1 MRFVLICFIFFSF
14 VCMAQ
19 ERYRVYDYRT
29 NLSQGNGNIPTV
41 FILDYSNSM
50 NMRINGES
58 KYSIL
63 KRCFQNL
70 ITQIPDETPVGVR
83 VYGHRWGLTSLDAC
97 KATTMAEGINKY
109 NRDIILEKIAKYRPR
124 GMTPITYSLKETIE
138 KDFPQNESPKHII
151 LVTDGGENCD
161 ESPCEYVMNL
171 IKTRKDVKI
180 DVIAINIDNID
191 DLDQLK
197 CTANVTSGKLYNVNT
212 EAELKRSFD
221 ETITNRKKVNALIVK

>member
-1 MRFVLICFIFFSF
+1 MRFVLICFIFFSL

-19 ERYRVYDYRT
+19 EGYRVYDYRT

-151 LVTDGGENCD
+151 FISMFFWATL
-161 ESPCEYVMNL
+161 ES
-171 IKTRKDVKI
+171 I
-180 DVIAINIDNID
+180 
-191 DLDQLK
+191 
-197 CTANVTSGKLYNVNT
+197 
-212 EAELKRSFD
+212 
-221 ETITNRKKVNALIVK
+221 

>member
-1 MRFVLICFIFFSF
+1 MRFVLICFIFFSL

-19 ERYRVYDYRT
+19 EGYRVYDYRT

-70 ITQIPDETPVGVR
+70 ITQIPDE
-83 VYGHRWGLTSLDAC
+83 
-97 KATTMAEGINKY
+97 
-109 NRDIILEKIAKYRPR
+109 
-124 GMTPITYSLKETIE
+124 TPITYSLKETIE

-212 EAELKRSFD
+212 EAELQRSFD
-221 ETITNRKKVNALIVK
+221 ETITDRKKVNALIVK

>member
-1 MRFVLICFIFFSF
+1 
-14 VCMAQ
+14 
-19 ERYRVYDYRT
+19 
-29 NLSQGNGNIPTV
+29 
-41 FILDYSNSM
+41 M

-221 ETITNRKKVNALIVK
+221 ETITDRKKVNALIVK